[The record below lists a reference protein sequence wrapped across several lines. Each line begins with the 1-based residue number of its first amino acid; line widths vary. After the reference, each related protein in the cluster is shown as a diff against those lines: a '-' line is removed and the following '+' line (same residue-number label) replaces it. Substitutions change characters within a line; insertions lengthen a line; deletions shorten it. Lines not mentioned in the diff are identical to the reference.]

1 MNRSEGTPAIKV
13 VGLHKD
19 FGDYPVL
26 RGLNLTVEW
35 GRLLVIFG
43 ANGSG
48 KTTLLK
54 LLATQYRPDRGE
66 IWVGGIRRSQDPVA
80 IRRIIG
86 VVAHQ
91 PMLYQDMTCQEN
103 LTFFGRMH
111 GLDDIPRRIDD
122 VLHKVGL
129 EVRRHQRVRTL
140 SHGMQKRLAI
150 GRAILHDPPILL
162 MDEPESGL
170 DQEALAS
177 MGDLLRMEAGSNR
190 TAVMTTHNV
199 DRGLAWGQEVA
210 VLSDGVI
217 AYKADRES
225 LDEGRFRGT
234 YLKQIEVAP

>member
-1 MNRSEGTPAIKV
+1 MNRAEGTPAIKV
-13 VGLHKD
+13 VDLHKD

-162 MDEPESGL
+162 MYEPESGL
-170 DQEALAS
+170 DQ
-177 MGDLLRMEAGSNR
+177 
-190 TAVMTTHNV
+190 
-199 DRGLAWGQEVA
+199 
-210 VLSDGVI
+210 
-217 AYKADRES
+217 
-225 LDEGRFRGT
+225 
-234 YLKQIEVAP
+234 